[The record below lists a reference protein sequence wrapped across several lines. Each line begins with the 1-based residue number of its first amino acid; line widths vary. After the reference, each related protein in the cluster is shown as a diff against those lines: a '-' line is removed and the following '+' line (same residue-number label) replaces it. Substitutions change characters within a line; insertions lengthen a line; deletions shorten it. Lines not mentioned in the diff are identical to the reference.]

1 MTKLFDPEIG
11 KQPKLYLEEF
21 TEQYSEIHKY
31 LSAFQV
37 KLSRNIDLET
47 AGTDLTNVRALRDS
61 GLGKGQK
68 NSRLGS
74 KRRSS
79 KQVAGSSLALSQPTH
94 KLIIESSI
102 TVFKTKNFKK
112 LKTETSN
119 IYEHNL
125 SLPDID
131 LKDSNKSKVSCI
143 RCRKFKKK
151 CSRIF
156 PECSN
161 CLSSDELCI
170 YLPRKVRGKDTD
182 LKDKETLLKRTLSV
196 LCHKPTQNS
205 YLTTQ
210 NIPHETPIS
219 HKKPISTPPTAFN
232 PGTEISKRLSLPNI
246 PANGIIHPNLSP
258 DNPSRIHTEL
268 SPPADDKVENYSY
281 NSRIQ
286 RSHSKDL
293 HLILN

>member
-1 MTKLFDPEIG
+1 MTKLFEPEIG
-11 KQPKLYLEEF
+11 NQPKLFLEEF

-31 LSAFQV
+31 LNAFQV

-47 AGTDLTNVRALRDS
+47 AGSDLFTNVRALRDS
-61 GLGKGQK
+61 GLLKGQK
-68 NSRLGS
+68 DSLLGS
-74 KRRSS
+74 KRRST
-79 KQVAGSSLALSQPTH
+79 KQVTGSSLALSKPTH

-151 CSRIF
+151 CSRMF

-161 CLSSDELCI
+161 CLSSDELCV
-170 YLPRKVRGKDTD
+170 YLPRKIRGKDTD
-182 LKDKETLLKRTLSV
+182 RDKEILLKRTLSA
-196 LCHKPTQNS
+196 LCRKPTKNAS
-205 YLTTQ
+205 Q
-210 NIPHETPIS
+210 NIS
-219 HKKPISTPPTAFN
+219 HHKPISTPPTAFS

-246 PANGIIHPNLSP
+246 PTNGIIHPNLSLP
-258 DNPSRIHTEL
+258 HNPSMIHTEL
-268 SPPADDKVENYSY
+268 SPPTDDKSENYSY